1 MGFSRVAS
9 KYTCGIDFCMDF
21 FLGIVV
27 VCRSIIY
34 IYPSQFVVDKSIDI
48 SMILLERLESD
59 GSMSK

>member
-34 IYPSQFVVDKSIDI
+34 IHHNLWWTRALISQ
-48 SMILLERLESD
+48 
-59 GSMSK
+59 